1 MPEFLTL
8 QPPEQSF
15 MLLLNNLP
23 EVHPGIEEVPVVN
36 ALNRV
41 TAEPKKSPEDS
52 PPFHRSTVDGYAVK
66 AADSFG
72 ASDSLPAFFRLVGE
86 VPMGAMPE
94 FAIKPGEAA
103 LIHTGGAL
111 PEGTDAVV
119 MLEHTQLLP
128 PQDLEVYK
136 AAGLHENVVRKGED
150 LKVGDLV
157 FPAGIKLGPAQ
168 IGGLLALGIDK
179 VKACRQPRVAI
190 LSSGDEVVPP
200 EVTPQ
205 PGQVR
210 DINSYSLA
218 ALVTRYGGL
227 PEVKGIVPDDPDM
240 LEGMLK
246 QALTEADLVV
256 ITAGSS
262 ASTRDLTSE
271 VINRCG
277 KPGVLVHGINI
288 KPGKPTIFA
297 VCDGKPV
304 VGLPGNPVSALVIA
318 RLFVSRLVSQLTGLK
333 TSLPAAGYQAVLT
346 TNIASQAGREDWIP
360 VTLRQ
365 GEGRLVADPIFYKS
379 SLIFTLAG
387 ADGLAFIQ
395 ADATGLNA
403 GDQVFVLPL

>member
-8 QPPEQSF
+8 QTPEEAF
-15 MLLLNNLP
+15 ALFLRNLP
-23 EVHPGIEEVPVVN
+23 GSYPAKMEVPTVSS
-36 ALNRV
+36 LDRV
-41 TAEPKKSPEDS
+41 SAEAILSPEDS
-52 PPFHRSTVDGYAVK
+52 PAFHRSTVDGYAVR
-66 AADSFG
+66 ASDTHG

-86 VPMGAMPE
+86 VPMGAIPDLK
-94 FAIKPGEAA
+94 IKPGEAA

-119 MLEHTQLLP
+119 MLEYTQLMP

-136 AAGLHENVVRKGED
+136 AAGLYENIVRKGED
-150 LKVGDLV
+150 LKTGDMV
-157 FPAGIKLGPAQ
+157 FKKGIRLGSAQ
-168 IGGLLALGIDK
+168 IGGLLALGIRQ
-179 VKACRQPRVAI
+179 VTVNRQPKVAI
-190 LSSGDEVVPP
+190 LSSGDEVVSP
-200 EVTPQ
+200 EVTPA

-227 PEVKGIVPDDPDM
+227 PEVLGIVPDDPDI
-240 LEGMLK
+240 LEEMLK
-246 QALTEADLVV
+246 KALVDADLVV

-297 VCDGKPV
+297 VCDGRPV

-318 RLFVSRLVSQLTGLK
+318 RLFVSRLVNRLSGVK
-333 TSLPAAGYQAVLT
+333 DNLPFAGYQAVLK

-360 VTLRQ
+360 VTLQ
-365 GEGRLVADPIFYKS
+365 QDKDRLTAEPVFYKS

-387 ADGLAFIQ
+387 ADGLAHIH
-395 ADATGLNA
+395 ADATGLGA
-403 GDQVFVLPL
+403 GDPVFVLPF

>member
-8 QPPEQSF
+8 QSPEQAF
-15 MLLLNNLP
+15 ALLMKNLP
-23 EVHPGIEEVPVVN
+23 ETNLGIDEIPVPA
-36 ALNRV
+36 ALDRV
-41 TAEPKKSPEDS
+41 TAEPVNSPEES
-52 PPFHRSTVDGYAVK
+52 PLFHRSTVDGYAVR
-66 AADSFG
+66 AADTHG
-72 ASDSLPAFFRLVGE
+72 ASDSLPAFFRLIGE
-86 VPMGAMPE
+86 VPMGAMPD
-94 FAIKPGEAA
+94 FMVKPGDAA

-111 PEGTDAVV
+111 PDGTDAVV

-150 LKVGDLV
+150 LKTDSLV
-157 FPAGIKLGPAQ
+157 FPAGTRLGPAQ
-168 IGGLLALGIDK
+168 IGGLLALGIGMIN
-179 VKACRQPRVAI
+179 VCRQPRVAI
-190 LSSGDEVVPP
+190 LSSGDEVVSP
-200 EVTPQ
+200 EVTPA

-227 PEVKGIVPDDPDM
+227 PEIKGIVPDDPDELEKM
-240 LEGMLK
+240 LN
-246 QALTEADLVV
+246 QALAEADLVV

-297 VCDGKPV
+297 VCNGKPV

-318 RLFVSRLVSQLTGLK
+318 RLFVSRLVSRLAGLK
-333 TSLPAAGYQAVLT
+333 SVLPFAGYQAVIT
-346 TNIASQAGREDWIP
+346 TNVASQAGREDWIP

-365 GEGRLVADPIFYKS
+365 AEGGLIAEPVFYKS

-387 ADGLAFIQ
+387 ADGLAFIH

-403 GDQVFVLPL
+403 GDKVFVLPF

>member
-8 QPPEQSF
+8 QPPEQAFS
-15 MLLLNNLP
+15 LLMKYLP
-23 EVHPGIEEVPVVN
+23 ETIPGIEEVPSVN
-36 ALNRV
+36 ALDRV
-41 TAEPKKSPEDS
+41 TAETINSPEDS
-52 PPFHRSTVDGYAVK
+52 PPFHRSTVDGYAVR
-66 AADSFG
+66 AADTFG

-86 VPMGAMPE
+86 VPMGAMPD
-94 FAIKPGEAA
+94 FAVKPGEAA

-111 PEGTDAVV
+111 PAGTDAVV

-136 AAGLHENVVRKGED
+136 AAGLHENVVRQGED
-150 LKVGDLV
+150 LKTGGLV

-168 IGGLLALGIDK
+168 IGGLLALGIAK
-179 VKACRQPRVAI
+179 VKVCWQPRVAI

-200 EVTPQ
+200 EASPR

-227 PEVKGIVPDDPDM
+227 PEVKGIVPDDPAI
-240 LEGMLK
+240 LEELLK
-246 QALTEADLVV
+246 QALAEADLVV

-318 RLFVSRLVSQLTGLK
+318 RLFVSRLVSWLAGLSN
-333 TSLPAAGYQAVLT
+333 SLPFTGYQAFLS
-346 TNIASQAGREDWIP
+346 TNVASQAGREDWIP

-365 GEGRLVADPIFYKS
+365 AEGRLVAEPIFYKS

-403 GDQVFVLPL
+403 GDQVFVLPF